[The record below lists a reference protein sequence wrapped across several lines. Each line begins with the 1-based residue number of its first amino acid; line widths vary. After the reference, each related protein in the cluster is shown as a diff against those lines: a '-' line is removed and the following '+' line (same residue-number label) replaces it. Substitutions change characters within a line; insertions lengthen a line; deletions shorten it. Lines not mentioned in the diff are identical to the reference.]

1 MHCIPNKIVLFF
13 AYNKGIMN
21 PDDMK
26 SLREY
31 HQNLKLSIFD
41 FERSIILFKEAL
53 YENSIDPLL
62 VEETL
67 NFYKTMK
74 KDLVFNEDAEEE
86 EKILEQKH

>member
-1 MHCIPNKIVLFF
+1 
-13 AYNKGIMN
+13 
-21 PDDMK
+21 
-26 SLREY
+26 
-31 HQNLKLSIFD
+31 LSIFD